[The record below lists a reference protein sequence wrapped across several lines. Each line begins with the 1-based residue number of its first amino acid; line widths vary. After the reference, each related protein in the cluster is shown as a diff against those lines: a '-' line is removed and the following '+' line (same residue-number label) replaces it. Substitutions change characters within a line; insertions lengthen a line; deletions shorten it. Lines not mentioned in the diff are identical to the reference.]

1 MYRIDQATFA
11 GEIKKKY
18 GSQVDVLA
26 FYPVG
31 EFEAIVQFRVNYGP
45 QEGEVSSQQ
54 VVTGGVLLAIAV
66 LGAGFFWWRISINRV
81 ELAKI
86 ELEQAEVEVEK
97 EKLPQNRFSG
107 FVWPLTAL
115 LGLSITGYW
124 LSKR

>member
-31 EFEAIVQFRVNYGP
+31 EFEAIVQFRVNHGP
-45 QEGEVSSQQ
+45 QEDQLSPQW
-54 VVTGGVLLAIAV
+54 VTGALVAAAIV
-66 LGAGFFWWRISINRV
+66 GAGFFWWRITVNRV
-81 ELAKI
+81 ELARI
-86 ELEQAEVEVEK
+86 ELKQSELDLEV
-97 EKLPQNRFSG
+97 EKLPQNRFGG

-115 LGLSITGYW
+115 LGLGITGYW
-124 LSKR
+124 LTKR